1 MGQMEQQESFE
12 DFVRAVER
20 QTWDKDKINYIRDAA
35 QRNSFTVQQVIRLLK
50 LFTWDNER
58 LPVLEAVAPR
68 IRDGFN
74 TYKLIEYFD
83 FQDAKQKAR
92 RILGL
97 TE

>member
-1 MGQMEQQESFE
+1 M
-12 DFVRAVER
+12 
-20 QTWDKDKINYIRDAA
+20 
-35 QRNSFTVQQVIRLLK
+35 K